1 MILAW
6 LGQEI
11 ELEGRDSR
19 FRKDAAPG
27 SYLSEVVQGIES
39 RVGHPQPVPG
49 DDLTAIEHPG
59 AAGEPVEL
67 IDVMGPAALEID
79 FLQERDIDIELF
91 DDGSDGAKGG
101 FKVGGGFRVVVTVP
115 FRSPAVTPADIP
127 SQNLEPHVISFIMKI
142 ICVDCKYVEPEFA
155 GAWLLVR
162 KGRGMFIECNTNHA
176 IPFLRE
182 AAAREGLSP
191 EDIDGLIVTHIH
203 LDHAGGAGL
212 FLKAFPQ
219 ARLYAHPRA
228 ARHAIDPSRLVAS
241 ATRVYGEA
249 FMQKLYGEILPC
261 EEERVQVLNDGDS
274 LFFQGVELEIKH
286 TLGHAKHHLVVFEPT
301 TRTLFTGDSAGVSY
315 PAVNRKHGCV
325 ALPSTSPTDFDGPA
339 ALAVL
344 DWIEKLSPDRLAPTH
359 FGFIEKGDIPRALQM
374 LRDQLGFAIH
384 WQRQIREG
392 VLTEDELHAR
402 MRSELGQYF
411 ETTWGIRL
419 DEKDREV
426 LRVDLEVN
434 AQGLWFASRA

>member
-1 MILAW
+1 
-6 LGQEI
+6 
-11 ELEGRDSR
+11 
-19 FRKDAAPG
+19 
-27 SYLSEVVQGIES
+27 
-39 RVGHPQPVPG
+39 
-49 DDLTAIEHPG
+49 
-59 AAGEPVEL
+59 
-67 IDVMGPAALEID
+67 
-79 FLQERDIDIELF
+79 
-91 DDGSDGAKGG
+91 
-101 FKVGGGFRVVVTVP
+101 
-115 FRSPAVTPADIP
+115 
-127 SQNLEPHVISFIMKI
+127 MKI

-155 GAWLLVR
+155 GACLLVR
-162 KGRGMFIECNTNHA
+162 DGRGMFIECNTNHA

-182 AAAREGLSP
+182 AAAREGLAP
-191 EDIDGLIVTHIH
+191 ENIDGIIVTHIH

-212 FLKAFPQ
+212 FLKSFPQ
-219 ARLYAHPRA
+219 AQLYAHPRA

-286 TLGHAKHHLVVFEPT
+286 TLGHAKHHLVVFEPI

-339 ALAVL
+339 ALEVL

-374 LRDQLGFAIH
+374 LRDQLGFAVH

-392 VLTEDELHAR
+392 VLTQDQLHAR

-419 DEKDREV
+419 DEKDWEI

-434 AQGLWFASRA
+434 AQGLWFASRD